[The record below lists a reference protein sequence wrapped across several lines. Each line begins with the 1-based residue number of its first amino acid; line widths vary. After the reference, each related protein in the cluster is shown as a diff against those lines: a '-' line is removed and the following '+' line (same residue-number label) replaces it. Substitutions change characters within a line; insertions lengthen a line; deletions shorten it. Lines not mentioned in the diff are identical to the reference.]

1 MLPAL
6 KPPSE
11 KERAERRRKR
21 VQVCTKH
28 SRGDIDCLR
37 LCLGRL
43 GWVEKPKGA
52 ERADI
57 FWFSRGLDDVR
68 GGVLLRTLLQSP
80 HQRGS
85 RLEGMRAMTHKDAL
99 ERCLERLRALYP
111 DALGFAPRTYR
122 LPEAYDRFSA
132 ALEAS
137 RRKAPADG
145 PDTFILKPNG
155 GSEGHGI
162 FLAQT
167 ADDMPPGV
175 ARAFG
180 LGFVAQEYIARPLLL
195 DGFKF
200 DLRLYVLVCSVDPPR
215 AYVCREGLVRL
226 CSEPYAEPARG
237 NLRNVFAHL
246 TNSSLNK
253 HHDEYVLDDA
263 GEGDGSKRRLSEALD
278 GGLVDDERQFWAQ
291 IRDMTALTLIAMQP
305 TLALLYRQ
313 RFPRRRAGAAPS
325 AGGRACAADAEED
338 DAEAEAEDEDEGGD
352 DDEEGDD
359 SFRCFHI
366 LGFDVLLDEDG
377 KPHLLEVNANPAM
390 SITREVELEDDRR
403 SGGFCG
409 AAAPVVT
416 ELSRVDE
423 RVKTTV
429 VADALRLVLHRGR
442 LPADDDDDAL
452 RSYLPVLT
460 RSTEPAY
467 AHFQL
472 PRRVG
477 RVYERFAGALH
488 ARSLAATGGVSSA
501 AFRRVAAIVG
511 ASGRVAERIFT
522 ALCSRH
528 GVTHGRRLDL
538 ELFSRALVALA
549 RDAAPALGVDLAT
562 ADARA
567 PLEAAVSKLLDADAC
582 DEPPPARAPGRRQKS
597 GALPLTPPLA
607 GGDSRGL

>member
-6 KPPSE
+6 KPPPE

-68 GGVLLRTLLQSP
+68 GGMLLLTLLRSP

-137 RRKAPADG
+137 RRKAPAG
-145 PDTFILKPNG
+145 SPDTFILKPNG

-162 FLAQT
+162 FLAQ
-167 ADDMPPGV
+167 AEDDVPPSV

-226 CSEPYAEPARG
+226 CSEPYAAPARG

-278 GGLVDDERQFWAQ
+278 AGLVDDERAFWAQ
-291 IRDMTALTLIAMQP
+291 IRAMTALTLLAMQP

-313 RFPRRRAGAAPS
+313 RFPRRRAGGAPR
-325 AGGRACAADAEED
+325 AGAEADAADAADAAD
-338 DAEAEAEDEDEGGD
+338 DERDE
-352 DDEEGDD
+352 DEEGDD

-390 SITREVELEDDRR
+390 SITREVDL
-403 SGGFCG
+403 GGG
-409 AAAPVVT
+409 DEWPYGGGGAAPVVT

-442 LPADDDDDAL
+442 LPADDDAAAL

-460 RSTEPAY
+460 RATEPEY

-501 AFRRVAAIVG
+501 AFRRVAATVG
-511 ASGRVAERIFT
+511 ASGRAAERIFT

-528 GVTHGRRLDL
+528 GVTHSRRLDL

-567 PLEAAVSKLLDADAC
+567 PLEAAVSKLLDADAFE
-582 DEPPPARAPGRRQKS
+582 EPPPAARGPSQGRRQKS
-597 GALPLTPPLA
+597 SAPAPTPPLA
-607 GGDSRGL
+607 GGDSRGHDR